1 MMDVELLAAL
11 AADNFEL
18 ILVGSR
24 FPPGTNGPVPTPQTM
39 LDTGQGSDEERRE
52 NVRTLERGPPPPR
65 APPPANI
72 QFPPASTRRVA
83 TSKSKRARLTSN
95 RGQADWTKKTKDRT
109 GTATH
114 SQAAHDSVR
123 VAVPPV
129 DTDAGIEHKII
140 QQNTK
145 EKFVQP

>member
-52 NVRTLERGPPPPR
+52 NVRTLERGPPPPLR
-65 APPPANI
+65 PSTRQHPV
-72 QFPPASTRRVA
+72 PASQHPA
-83 TSKSKRARLTSN
+83 C
-95 RGQADWTKKTKDRT
+95 GDQQEQASPLDQQQRT
-109 GTATH
+109 GRLDKEN
-114 SQAAHDSVR
+114 QGQDRDSH
-123 VAVPPV
+123 
-129 DTDAGIEHKII
+129 T
-140 QQNTK
+140 
-145 EKFVQP
+145 QPGSSR